1 MNQLLK
7 GVTVIESTELNFI
20 ALPTTV
26 AKNILDLIIE
36 ALYKTIAV
44 SKRA

>member
-36 ALYKTIAV
+36 ALYKRIAV

>member
-7 GVTVIESTELNFI
+7 GVTVIESTELNFV

-36 ALYKTIAV
+36 ALYKGIAV

>member
-36 ALYKTIAV
+36 ALYKRIAA